1 MTIQTIVRSS
11 AAALLFAASSLT
23 VGCADAEAT
32 DGDRVGRAAQPVIGG
47 TRSTADQ
54 DAVVFVALLEGGQHA
69 GTCTGTLVAPNL
81 VLTALHC
88 VAKTDEGAL
97 CGADGAAVEGGKVYG
112 TNGPSSFA
120 IVSGAS
126 IEGDLPK
133 SRVAG
138 VKKVITSGSDTMCNA
153 DIAMLVLDRDM
164 PNAKVAPIRLDRTV
178 ERGELVTSVGWG
190 LTEDGQSPS
199 RRMTRSG
206 IPVLAV
212 GPVEGVGPS
221 EFLVGESVCS
231 GDSGGPAIVASG
243 AVAGVVSR
251 GGNGK
256 ARDPENAAS
265 TCVGAQ
271 VVYTSLAPFKT
282 MIMGAFADAGA
293 TPILEGEAPRSTPP
307 SATEEP
313 VAAEEPAPSEEE
325 EAAKPRTVTTTTHG
339 CSSSPLSAK
348 NAGEGAFALALL
360 LVVMLAR
367 RGRAAAG

>member
-1 MTIQTIVRSS
+1 MTIKTIVRSS
-11 AAALLFAASSLT
+11 AAALLVAASSLT
-23 VGCADAEAT
+23 VGCAGAEPT
-32 DGDRVGRAAQPVIGG
+32 EGDRVGQAGQRVIGG
-47 TRSTADQ
+47 ERSTADQ
-54 DAVVFVALLEGGQHA
+54 NAVVFVALLENGQFA

-88 VAKTDEGAL
+88 VAKTDESAI
-97 CGADGAAVEGGKVYG
+97 CGADGTAVEGGKVHS

-120 IVSGAS
+120 IVSGEA
-126 IEGDLPK
+126 IQGEIPK
-133 SRVAG
+133 SRVAA
-138 VKKVITSGSDTMCNA
+138 VTKVITPGSDTMCNA

-178 ERGELVTSVGWG
+178 ERSELVTSVGWG
-190 LTEDGQSPS
+190 LTEDGKSPS
-199 RRMTRSG
+199 QRMTRAG

-243 AVAGVVSR
+243 AVVGVVSR

-256 ARDPENAAS
+256 AQDPENAAS

-293 TPILEGEAPRSTPP
+293 TPILEGQTPTTTPP
-307 SATEEP
+307 
-313 VAAEEPAPSEEE
+313 AAEETPVPSEEE
-325 EAAKPRTVTTTTHG
+325 VATEGGESAKPRTVTTTTHG

-348 NAGEGAFALALL
+348 HAGEGAFALALL
-360 LVVMLAR
+360 FVVMLAR
-367 RGRAAAG
+367 RGRASVG

>member
-1 MTIQTIVRSS
+1 MTIKTIVRSS
-11 AAALLFAASSLT
+11 AAALLLAGSSLT
-23 VGCADAEAT
+23 VGCAGPEPTAA
-32 DGDRVGRAAQPVIGG
+32 DRVGQAAQPVIGG

-54 DAVVFVALLEGGQHA
+54 DAVVFVALLENGEVA
-69 GTCTGTLVAPNL
+69 GSCTGTLVAPNL

-97 CGADGAAVEGGKVYG
+97 CGADGTPIEGGKVQSM
-112 TNGPSSFA
+112 NGPSSFA
-120 IVSGAS
+120 IVSGND
-126 IEGDLPK
+126 IEGAIPK

-138 VKKVITSGSDTMCNA
+138 VKKVVTAGSDTMCNS

-164 PNAKVAPIRLDRTV
+164 PNAKIAPIRIDRTV
-178 ERGELVTSVGWG
+178 ERSELVTSVGWG
-190 LTEDGQSPS
+190 LTEDGKSPS
-199 RRMTRSG
+199 QRMTRAG
-206 IPVLAV
+206 IPVVAV

-243 AVAGVVSR
+243 AVVGVVSR

-293 TPILEGEAPRSTPP
+293 TPILEGQTPP
-307 SATEEP
+307 SAPPSAVDEPATVEEGETTEEG
-313 VAAEEPAPSEEE
+313 AT
-325 EAAKPRTVTTTTHG
+325 AKPRTVTTTTSG
-339 CSSSPLSAK
+339 CSSSPRSSK
-348 NAGEGAFALALL
+348 NAAEGAFALALL
-360 LVVMLAR
+360 FVVMLAR
-367 RGRAAAG
+367 RGRAAVS